1 VISQE
6 LEIALHDSFL
16 RARECRH
23 KWITAE
29 HLLLRLLDSPRI
41 RDRLPSHSID
51 PTALRAQLEDRV
63 SRTEQL
69 PPKSDDDT
77 QPTMEF
83 QRLIQRAILSVQ
95 ESGRTEVTPLD
106 IFDAVATNF
115 MHLVQGS
122 PSQGPDAGRV
132 MVEMNA
138 RVCSLCGTAA
148 LADNV
153 TVLEG
158 RGVLCAECV
167 DAVLKA
173 KRSA

>member
-1 VISQE
+1 MISQE
-6 LEIALHDSFL
+6 LERALHDSFL
-16 RARECRH
+16 NARERRH
-23 KWITAE
+23 KWITVE
-29 HLLLRLLDSPRI
+29 HLLLRTLESPRI
-41 RDRLPSHSID
+41 KDLLPSRSID
-51 PTALRAQLEDRV
+51 PNALRAQLEDRV

-69 PPKSDDDT
+69 PPKSDEDT
-77 QPTMEF
+77 QPTMDF

-95 ESGRTEVTPLD
+95 ESGRPEVTLVD
-106 IFDAVATNF
+106 IIDVVATNF
-115 MHLVQGS
+115 KHLLQAS
-122 PSQGPDAGRV
+122 HIQGPNAGRV

-138 RVCSLCGTAA
+138 RVCSLCGKAA

-167 DAVLKA
+167 EAVLKA